1 VTRQRIPDS
10 VLTAAHARSRARAD
24 RDWPEADRLKAEIE
38 AAGWKVVDRGTD
50 FALSPA
56 APPDVEVDGRVLYG
70 SSGSVPSRLDDAPV
84 GIASVILVAT
94 DRPEEL
100 EATLSGLR
108 DHAPD
113 GVQIVIAADA
123 PSPEQAAALEA
134 ADALDS
140 GGPGVRT
147 DVIWTSERLGY
158 AAALNAAIRRSEA
171 AVVVVLEP
179 GVVVRGD
186 VVTPLVAA
194 LEDPSIAVVGPWGL
208 AGDDVARLG
217 AAAAG
222 DVDAVG
228 GACIA
233 LRRADYAERGP
244 LDEAFRAAA
253 HLDVWW
259 SLALRDGGEG
269 ESPRRAVAL
278 DGLPLEPPADAAAD
292 PSGDLDR
299 AAKRNAYRLRDR
311 FGRRPEL
318 LSSSRVRSP

>member
-1 VTRQRIPDS
+1 MTRQRIPDS

-56 APPDVEVDGRVLYG
+56 TPPDIEAEGRILYG
-70 SSGSVPSRLDDAPV
+70 SSSSVPSRLDDAPV
-84 GIASVILVAT
+84 GTASVVLVAT

-100 EATLSGLR
+100 EATLTGLR

-123 PSPEQAAALEA
+123 PSPQQAAALEA
-134 ADALDS
+134 ADALDA

-147 DVIWTSERLGY
+147 DVVWTSERLGY
-158 AAALNAAIRRSEA
+158 AAALNAAIRRAEA
-171 AVVVVLEP
+171 AVIVVLGP
-179 GVVVRGD
+179 GVIVRGD

-194 LEDPSIAVVGPWGL
+194 LDDPSVAAAGPWGL
-208 AGDDVARLG
+208 AGDDVARLDE
-217 AAAAG
+217 APPG
-222 DVDAVG
+222 DVDAVA
-228 GACIA
+228 GACLA
-233 LRRADYAERGP
+233 FRRADYAERGP
-244 LDEAFRAAA
+244 LDEAFRAAP

-259 SLALRDGGEG
+259 SLVLRDAGEG
-269 ESPRRAVAL
+269 EEPRRAVAL
-278 DGLPLEPPADAAAD
+278 LGLPVERAAPPAGD
-292 PSGDLDR
+292 PDLAR

-318 LSSSRVRSP
+318 LSGSRDRLP